1 MYVNSTLLTKAGC
14 AVLLSIFLV
23 CCGRDMEEPRLTASP
38 AATLDEKAV
47 LRESMLQVLGTDHEN
62 APRLKKILYSK
73 PEAGDI
79 TILWAIKDAGSQ
91 TSTKAGAQ
99 MDAVHILNV
108 LENNKT
114 RFIYVILIGTHT
126 TQDADGNTAEIQA
139 MSLGFNKSKLDRVN
153 WEVFKFSNI
162 YALADVAEI
171 ADGWK

>member
-1 MYVNSTLLTKAGC
+1 MTSTMLTKAGC

-23 CCGRDMEEPRLTASP
+23 CCGRNTEEPRLTASP

-47 LRESMLQVLGTDHEN
+47 LRESMLHVLGADHEN

-79 TILWAIKDAGSQ
+79 TITWAIKDTGSQ
-91 TSTKAGAQ
+91 ISTKAGAQ

-153 WEVFKFSNI
+153 WEDFQFSDI
-162 YALADVAEI
+162 YALADVAEV